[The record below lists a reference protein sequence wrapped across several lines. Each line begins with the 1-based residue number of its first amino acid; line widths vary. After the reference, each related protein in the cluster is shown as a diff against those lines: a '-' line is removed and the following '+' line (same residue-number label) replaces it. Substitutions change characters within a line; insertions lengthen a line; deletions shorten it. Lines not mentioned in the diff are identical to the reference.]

1 MCRTASSLLGV
12 FIAIAVLS
20 GNVLAKSRP
29 DRTQFN
35 RDIRVES
42 GEKTGDVTCFNCSIY
57 IRGEVSGDA
66 TAFHGRIVVETG
78 ASVAGDA
85 TAFLGDVRVE
95 PGSRLAG
102 DVTVFGGSLH
112 RDTGAAVAGD
122 VTSFENKVWVF
133 LILLIPLVFV
143 GLIIALI
150 VWLVERSR
158 RSVPVAA

>member
-1 MCRTASSLLGV
+1 M
-12 FIAIAVLS
+12 
-20 GNVLAKSRP
+20 
-29 DRTQFN
+29 
-35 RDIRVES
+35 
-42 GEKTGDVTCFNCSIY
+42 
-57 IRGEVSGDA
+57 
-66 TAFHGRIVVETG
+66 ETD
-78 ASVAGDA
+78 ASVAGDV

-95 PGSRLAG
+95 PSSKVAG
-102 DVTVFGGSLH
+102 DVTVFGGALH

-143 GLIIALI
+143 GLIVALI